1 MLILLLAVFL
11 GLLTIRFQRIFMEY
25 AVNVCEDSAIKE
37 INTLMEDEVFSHPDE
52 FADLVVLERDSDN
65 RITAL
70 RTDIIAVGKVKAR
83 IVNGLF
89 DRLDYLEETQ
99 TEVPL
104 GTVFAPNLF
113 TGMGPRVKV
122 GLAGLAQMEA
132 QFVSAF
138 TSAGINQ
145 TRHRILIEVH
155 AGFRI
160 LTPFG
165 GEDREIVST
174 YPVTDTVIVGTV
186 PERYTYIGG
195 SGSDLLG
202 EIRDYEENSDIFSR
216 NRKIILQKLLV
227 IWYTLICV
235 SICSHQ
241 RSFIMDVRE
250 QITALRSSCGITTK
264 NTITRTRPRSPTM
277 STTCCSVSFVRSRP
291 SIRRWQTRTL
301 RPSGSAARR
310 AAGLPR

>member
-1 MLILLLAVFL
+1 MLILLLAAGL

-70 RTDIIAVGKVKAR
+70 RSNMSEFNRLQVQIADDILERLSDVSSSELSIPVGTLTGSSLLAGRGPSIHVRMQAVGSAKASLR
-83 IVNGLF
+83 N
-89 DRLDYLEETQ
+89 
-99 TEVPL
+99 
-104 GTVFAPNLF
+104 
-113 TGMGPRVKV
+113 
-122 GLAGLAQMEA
+122 
-132 QFVSAF
+132 AF

-186 PERYTYIGG
+186 PERYAYISG

-202 EIRDYEENSDIFSR
+202 EIRDYDSE
-216 NRKIILQKLLV
+216 K
-227 IWYTLICV
+227 
-235 SICSHQ
+235 
-241 RSFIMDVRE
+241 
-250 QITALRSSCGITTK
+250 
-264 NTITRTRPRSPTM
+264 
-277 STTCCSVSFVRSRP
+277 
-291 SIRRWQTRTL
+291 
-301 RPSGSAARR
+301 
-310 AAGLPR
+310 